1 MILCRYLDEGDISV
15 WLPRLFSI
23 LHENMNVIAPT
34 GNTYD
39 ADYALW
45 SGAVASAMQLENRH
59 IVLIFSD
66 EILIGYLQ
74 YYTNDT
80 TLMIE
85 EAQLQS
91 AYHGRGVMRKAFT
104 FLADRIPKELPLI
117 EAYANKKNMKSQQI
131 LEHLGFA
138 CIGENKN
145 GNSCLYR
152 MDCHAFFNHLKG
164 ESLCQS
170 T

>member
-1 MILCRYLDEGDISV
+1 MISCRYLDASEISV

-23 LHENMNVIAPT
+23 LHENMSAIAPT

-45 SGAVASAMQLENRH
+45 SGAVASALEQENRR
-59 IVLIFSD
+59 IVLIFND

-74 YYTNDT
+74 YDTNNT
-80 TLMIE
+80 TFMIE
-85 EAQLQS
+85 EAQLRS
-91 AYHGRGVMRKAFT
+91 AFQGHGVMRKAFT
-104 FLADRIPKELPLI
+104 FLAEKIPQKLSLI
-117 EAYANKKNMKSQQI
+117 EAYANKKNARSQRI
-131 LEHLGFA
+131 LEHLGFS
-138 CIGENKN
+138 CVGENKN
-145 GNSCLYR
+145 GNSYLYR